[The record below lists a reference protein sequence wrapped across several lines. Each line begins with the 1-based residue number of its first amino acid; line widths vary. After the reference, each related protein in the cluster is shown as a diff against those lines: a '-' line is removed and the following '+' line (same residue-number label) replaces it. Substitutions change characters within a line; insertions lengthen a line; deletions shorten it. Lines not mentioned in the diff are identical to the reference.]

1 MLTQDPAIGLC
12 ALAASSLASCHKGAA
27 QATEVTEDQTVMVAT
42 VGRQDVADVLS
53 YVADL
58 RPYAEVKIF
67 SPVPDRILY
76 FPWRDG
82 QEVKR
87 GETIA
92 LIRKESLDKGLEQ
105 MVAQMESLDA
115 QIHNLESELGRSKDL
130 LAAGVITR
138 QVFDQVQTSFLSTKA
153 QRKGLEASK
162 GQLAV
167 TANNASITAQIDGV
181 IAGKMLETGD
191 IAIPQV
197 PMCQIYDLTK
207 MKATL
212 KLIESDVA
220 KVKIGQEVS
229 VTLDAY
235 QARTFKGTVTAIM
248 PFLEAATRTNAVEVV
263 IDNPV
268 EKETAV
274 RAIKAG
280 MFGTAEIVVGVHA
293 RAIVAPEAL
302 VAPEP
307 ALLLDAKLLSE
318 QQSGELLR
326 KAFIIDGESV
336 ARERRV
342 KLGTRRGATV
352 EVLEGLTEG
361 DKVVVRGQHG
371 LKDGQKVRIV
381 SKENG

>member
-1 MLTQDPAIGLC
+1 MKRAVMVMMLLAMS
-12 ALAASSLASCHKGAA
+12 ALVSCKKGEA
-27 QATEVTEDQTVMVAT
+27 QATEGTEDSTVMVAT
-42 VGRQDVADVLS
+42 IGRQDVADILS

-58 RPYAEVKIF
+58 RPYAEVKVF

-76 FPWRDG
+76 FPWKDG

-115 QIHNLESELGRSKDL
+115 QIHNLESELARSKDL

-138 QVFDQVQTSFLSTKA
+138 QIFDQVQTSYLSTRA
-153 QRKGLEASK
+153 QRKALEASK

-167 TANNASITAQIDGV
+167 TANNAVITAPFAGV

-191 IAIPQV
+191 MAIPQV
-197 PMCQIYDLTK
+197 PMCQVYDLTR

-220 KVKIGQEVS
+220 KVKIGQEV
-229 VTLDAY
+229 TIRLDAY
-235 QARTFKGTVTAIM
+235 PDRTFKGTVTGIM
-248 PFLEAATRTNAVEVV
+248 PFLDQATRTNTVEVML
-263 IDNPV
+263 DNPV
-268 EKETAV
+268 EKATRT

-280 MFGTAEIVVGVHA
+280 MFGTAEIVV
-293 RAIVAPEAL
+293 AIHVQAL

-307 ALLLDAKLLSE
+307 ALLLDAKLLAE
-318 QQSGELLR
+318 QRSGELLR
-326 KAFIIDGESV
+326 KAFVVGLDSV
-336 ARERRV
+336 AHEHKV
-342 KLGTRRGATV
+342 KLGTRRGSTV
-352 EVLEGLTEG
+352 EVIDGLAEG
-361 DKVVVRGQHG
+361 DRIVIRGQHG

-381 SKENG
+381 SQENG

>member
-1 MLTQDPAIGLC
+1 MMRQVK
-12 ALAASSLASCHKGAA
+12 ALVLVLGVAAFAGCSQSGAA
-27 QATEVTEDQTVMVAT
+27 TTEVAADQTVMVAT
-42 VGRQDVADVLS
+42 IGRQDVAEVLS

-76 FPWRDG
+76 FPWQDG

-87 GETIA
+87 GAIVA

-105 MVAQMESLDA
+105 MVAQMEALDV
-115 QIHNLESELGRSKDL
+115 QIHNLENELGRSKDL

-138 QVFDQVQTSFLSTKA
+138 QVFDQVQTSFLATKA
-153 QRKGLEASK
+153 QRKALEASR

-167 TANNASITAQIDGV
+167 TANNAVITAPIAGV

-191 IAIPQV
+191 MAIPQV
-197 PMCQIYDLTK
+197 PMCQIYDLTRT
-207 MKATL
+207 KATL

-220 KVKIGQEVS
+220 KVKIGQQVA
-229 VTLDAY
+229 VKLDAY
-235 QARTFKGTVTAIM
+235 PSRLFSGTVTAIM
-248 PFLEAATRTNAVEVV
+248 PFLDQATRTNTVEVV

-268 EKETAV
+268 EKETGV

-280 MFGTAEIVVGVHA
+280 MFGMAEIVVGVHA
-293 RAIVAPEAL
+293 QAV

-307 ALLLDAKLLSE
+307 ALLLDAKLLAA
-318 QQSGELLR
+318 QQSGELFR
-326 KAFIIDGESV
+326 KAFVIDGESV
-336 ARERRV
+336 ARERKV
-342 KLGTRRGATV
+342 KLGTRRGTTV
-352 EVLEGLTEG
+352 EVIEGLDEG
-361 DKVVVRGQHG
+361 DQVVTRGQHG